1 MTMSKKEEKSNTI
14 KLTEDEV
21 KELAE
26 IRNNFSNVT
35 LMIGETEIGI
45 TNLTNRKEDL
55 MSNLKKLDEK
65 QRDLGKKLE
74 DKYGKGSISLETN
87 EFTPTQE

>member
-1 MTMSKKEEKSNTI
+1 MAKKEEKPNTI

-21 KELAE
+21 KELTE

-35 LMIGETEIGI
+35 LMIGETEVGL
-45 TNLTNRKEDL
+45 TNLNARKEEL
-55 MSNLKKLDEK
+55 INTLKKLDEK
-65 QRDLGKKLE
+65 QGDLSKKLE
-74 DKYGKGSISLETN
+74 NKYGKGTVSLETN

>member
-1 MTMSKKEEKSNTI
+1 MAKEKTNTI

-21 KELAE
+21 KELTE

-35 LMIGETEIGI
+35 LMIGETEVGL
-45 TNLTNRKEDL
+45 TNLNARKEGLIDT
-55 MSNLKKLDEK
+55 LKKLGEK
-65 QRDLGKKLE
+65 QGDLSRKLE
-74 DKYGKGSISLETN
+74 GKYGKGSVSLETN

>member
-1 MTMSKKEEKSNTI
+1 MSKKEEKSNTI

-45 TNLTNRKEDL
+45 TNLTNRKKDL
-55 MSNLKKLDEK
+55 ISNLRKLDEK
-65 QRDLGKKLE
+65 QGDLSRKLE
-74 DKYGKGSISLETN
+74 DKYGKGSVSLETN

>member
-1 MTMSKKEEKSNTI
+1 MAKEKTNTI

-21 KELAE
+21 KELTE

-35 LMIGETEIGI
+35 LMIGETEVGL
-45 TNLTNRKEDL
+45 TNLNARKEEL
-55 MSNLKKLDEK
+55 INTLKKLDEK
-65 QRDLGKKLE
+65 QGDLSKKLE
-74 DKYGKGSISLETN
+74 SKYGKGSVSLETN

>member
-1 MTMSKKEEKSNTI
+1 MAKKEEKSNTI

-21 KELAE
+21 KELTE

-35 LMIGETEIGI
+35 LMIGETEVGL
-45 TNLTNRKEDL
+45 TNLNARKEGLIDT
-55 MSNLKKLDEK
+55 LKKLDEK
-65 QRDLGKKLE
+65 QGDLSRKLE
-74 DKYGKGSISLETN
+74 GKYGKGSVSLETN

>member
-14 KLTEDEV
+14 KLTEDEI

-74 DKYGKGSISLETN
+74 DKYGKGSVSLETN

>member
-1 MTMSKKEEKSNTI
+1 MAMAKKEEKSNTI

-21 KELAE
+21 KELTE

-35 LMIGETEIGI
+35 LMIGETEVGL
-45 TNLTNRKEDL
+45 TNLNARKEGLIDT
-55 MSNLKKLDEK
+55 LKKLDEK
-65 QRDLGKKLE
+65 QGDLSRKLE
-74 DKYGKGSISLETN
+74 GKYGKGSVSLETN

>member
-1 MTMSKKEEKSNTI
+1 MAKKEEKPNTI

-21 KELAE
+21 KELTE

-35 LMIGETEIGI
+35 LMIGETEVGL
-45 TNLTNRKEDL
+45 TNLNARKEGLIDT
-55 MSNLKKLDEK
+55 LKKLDEK
-65 QRDLGKKLE
+65 QGDLSRKLE
-74 DKYGKGSISLETN
+74 GKYGKGSVSLETN

>member
-1 MTMSKKEEKSNTI
+1 MAKEKTNTI

-21 KELAE
+21 KELTE

-35 LMIGETEIGI
+35 LMIGETEVGL
-45 TNLTNRKEDL
+45 TNLNARKEEL
-55 MSNLKKLDEK
+55 INTLKKLDEK
-65 QRDLGKKLE
+65 QGDLSKKLE
-74 DKYGKGSISLETN
+74 NKYGKGTVSLETN